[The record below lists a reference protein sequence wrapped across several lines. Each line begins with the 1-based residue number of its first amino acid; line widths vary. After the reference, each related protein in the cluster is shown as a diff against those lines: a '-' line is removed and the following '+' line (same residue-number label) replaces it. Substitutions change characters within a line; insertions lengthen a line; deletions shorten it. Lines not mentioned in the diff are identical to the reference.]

1 MTVQFLALIHFIEIH
16 CIDVRD
22 VSNAVFSESFFKK
35 IQNVVDFIKKIDKEI
50 LENVIG
56 GT

>member
-1 MTVQFLALIHFIEIH
+1 MYG
-16 CIDVRD
+16 D

-35 IQNVVDFIKKIDKEI
+35 IQNVVDLKKKIDKEI